1 MNTAIKPAPQDVI
14 AEIGG
19 DILEQVRA
27 FMRQGHYVPYAFLCA
42 ARQVGVPPSHPR
54 YQELLHAVTS
64 ELASHR
70 TKKKKSPLTKKNTPA
85 PQYSFRAQLV
95 SPTGAA
101 RQRFEVCETR
111 SGATVC
117 FVRDATGALV
127 HVSSIGSA
135 GAALVKAAR
144 EYVQVAWK

>member
-1 MNTAIKPAPQDVI
+1 MNTAVKDSTQDVI

-70 TKKKKSPLTKKNTPA
+70 TKKKKSPLTKKSA
-85 PQYSFRAQLV
+85 PESYWRRSTAFRGV
-95 SPTGAA
+95 
-101 RQRFEVCETR
+101 
-111 SGATVC
+111 
-117 FVRDATGALV
+117 
-127 HVSSIGSA
+127 
-135 GAALVKAAR
+135 
-144 EYVQVAWK
+144 